1 MSRVLRRPMFRMGGP
16 VDSYNTG
23 IVSGLDDEGYADGGQ
38 IGGGV
43 IYGNRMMDGRYG
55 FQNPIDLEGIL
66 QKGLSDIEARER
78 YVPPKT
84 SKEIQ
89 EEYESEIQSPLFDPE
104 SLLGT
109 GSYSERQM
117 KRRQAML
124 DPTYKEAFLKKR
136 EQEEAQK
143 LKIGEE
149 LGFKFDPEKFKK
161 IAKDLNIPTTREE
174 KLKQEY
180 EERIKTLQD
189 SIAKLQNIDPMEKQL
204 KGIERFSDAYRKM
217 GGYEDARSQAVYD
230 FLGDIAP
237 ATASGK
243 TKAEAFQEM
252 LKAAQKSEAFK
263 TPRNIKRD
271 AAKLAIEREALISA
285 QKAKGEGDISKII
298 SQATAATGKEM
309 LKSILGEQG
318 SPVMYIGG
326 LTASQIL
333 KSLDQNPS
341 YTPPNA
347 RPGIL
352 YQTSDGRFF
361 KVLQDP
367 KSKRQTTEVYPPIGI

>member
-117 KRRQAML
+117 KRKQAML

-161 IAKDLNIPTTREE
+161 IAKDLNIPTTAEE

-180 EERIKTLQD
+180 EERIKMLQD
-189 SIAKLQNIDPMEKQL
+189 SITRLRNVDPIEKEL

-217 GGYEDARSQAVYD
+217 LGYEDSRSQAVYD

-243 TKAEAFQEM
+243 TKAEAIQEM
-252 LKAAQKSEAFK
+252 LKAAEKSEAFK
-263 TPRNIKRD
+263 TPRNIRQA
-271 AAKLAIEREALISA
+271 AAKLAIERESLMSA
-285 QKAKGEGDISKII
+285 QRAKGEAEAAKIKAAYERESKRAENILR
-298 SQATAATGKEM
+298 KEE
-309 LKSILGEQG
+309 LKQF
-318 SPVMYIGG
+318 G
-326 LTASQIL
+326 LRIEYPGTIADVQ
-333 KSLDQNPS
+333 SLNETQK
-341 YTPPNA
+341 NA
-347 RPGIL
+347 LNEGR
-352 YQTSDGRFF
+352 YQTSDGRVFD
-361 KVLQDP
+361 VIIDP
-367 KSKRQTTEVYPPIGI
+367 KNKKKKIITLLAS

>member
-38 IGGGV
+38 IGGGI

-55 FQNPIDLEGIL
+55 FQSPYIPRFDIDPYVSEYRNIIL
-66 QKGLSDIEARER
+66 
-78 YVPPKT
+78 
-84 SKEIQ
+84 
-89 EEYESEIQSPLFDPE
+89 
-104 SLLGT
+104 
-109 GSYSERQM
+109 
-117 KRRQAML
+117 
-124 DPTYKEAFLKKR
+124 
-136 EQEEAQK
+136 
-143 LKIGEE
+143 
-149 LGFKFDPEKFKK
+149 DPEKVYKEK
-161 IAKDLNIPTTREE
+161 IGKVEEETADTGYMFDPSGLTPIVPARAKTKEESKLLSPVGKEITMREVEERNKSQIE
-174 KLKQEY
+174 KLKQDIAYMPLDQQKEIFKQLKLPV
-180 EERIKTLQD
+180 EFLQPRTPSSAPSED
-189 SIAKLQNIDPMEKQL
+189 IDRKRDVVVDPMEKQL
-204 KGIERFSDAYRKM
+204 KNIERFSDAYRKM
-217 GGYEDARSQAVYD
+217 LGYEDSRSQALYD

-263 TPRNIKRD
+263 TPRNIRQ
-271 AAKLAIEREALISA
+271 AATKLAIERESLISA
-285 QKAKGEGDISKII
+285 QRAKGEGDISKII

-309 LKSILGEQG
+309 LKSMLGEQG
-318 SPVMYIGG
+318 SAVLYLGG
-326 LTASQIL
+326 LTGSQIKESL
-333 KSLDQNPS
+333 KQNPS
-341 YTPPNA
+341 YVPPNA

-367 KSKRQTTEVYPPIGI
+367 KSKRQVTEFYPFTGI